1 MDMSPSRVHHLT
13 TAVLTGHQDCRD

>member
-1 MDMSPSRVHHLT
+1 MDMCPSRGHHLT